1 MKPNT
6 CIYVSWT
13 QMEKKLQLLR
23 KVVQKAPTA
32 QLMVCIKYHISLPH
46 KTKVAKLKM
55 EELLPF
61 LITV

>member
-1 MKPNT
+1 
-6 CIYVSWT
+6 
-13 QMEKKLQLLR
+13 MEKKLQLLR

-46 KTKVAKLKM
+46 KTKLAKLKM

-61 LITV
+61 LITVWA